1 MDSGIVNLI
10 DSRENVVYSYYVRTV
25 CSIVGIIFG
34 GRCCHIVRVAAS
46 FRKGREIVGGRD
58 ANTLLAYVAAG
69 LLYLV
74 MTYVITKLFELIEKK
89 VQYEE

>member
-1 MDSGIVNLI
+1 M
-10 DSRENVVYSYYVRTV
+10 NVVAVND
-25 CSIVGIIFG
+25 IL
-34 GRCCHIVRVAAS
+34 RVP
-46 FRKGREIVGGRD
+46 KGARGRD